1 MRRVGPYS
9 VVESKGI
16 YTNPWLSV
24 REDKLLRPDGS
35 GAVFGVVEMKAG
47 ATVLAIDD
55 RNQVL
60 LAREFKYAVER
71 ETLELISGGIEDGES
86 PLGAAQRELREEGGL
101 EAKDWVDLGVV
112 DPFTTAIRSQNH
124 IFLARRLTQGERR
137 LDGGEMLDTV
147 RVPFQ
152 EAIRMVMSSE
162 ITHAASCI
170 LLLKAER
177 YLREL
182 TSEV

>member
-9 VVESKGI
+9 VLESRGI

-24 REDKLLRPDGS
+24 REDQLLRPDGS
-35 GAVFGVVEMKAG
+35 RGVFGVVEMKAG

-55 RNQVL
+55 DNQVL
-60 LAREFKYAVER
+60 LPREFKYAVER
-71 ETLELISGGIEDGES
+71 ETLELISGGIEHGES

-101 EAKDWVDLGVV
+101 EANDWVDLGVV
-112 DPFTTAIRSQNH
+112 DPFTTAIRSPNH
-124 IFLARRLTQGERR
+124 IFLARRLTQVQGR
-137 LDGGEMLDTV
+137 LDEGEILDTV
-147 RVPFQ
+147 RVPLQ
-152 EAIRMVMSSE
+152 EALRMVMSSE
-162 ITHAASCI
+162 ITHAASCT

-182 TSEV
+182 ASD